1 MASLLENLIDVLD
14 KENAEYEKLVVLAE
28 EKTPTIIK
36 GDVEG
41 LSRITEDE
49 QVIVGRIQ
57 GMEKQRIKVLADVAN
72 VVNRDVET
80 LKLIDLIQ
88 MLEKMPEQQKK
99 LKDIHERLK
108 ETTEKLRLLND
119 KNQLLL
125 ADKLDMVEHDKSYEV
140 CAANSQLYKRR
151 IHERRSAWYLSWWF
165 RRKTITTKHEVR
177 CHVFIWSIIYR

>member
-14 KENAEYEKLVVLAE
+14 KENTEYEKLVVLAE

-125 ADKLDMVEHDKSYEV
+125 ADKLEMVDFNLNMIRAMKS
-140 CAANSQLYKRR
+140 APQTANYNKEAYTNGQSLGIFHGSFDAKQ
-151 IHERRSAWYLSWWF
+151 
-165 RRKTITTKHEVR
+165 
-177 CHVFIWSIIYR
+177 

>member
-72 VVNRDVET
+72 VVNRDIET
-80 LKLIDLIQ
+80 HRPDS
-88 MLEKMPEQQKK
+88 
-99 LKDIHERLK
+99 DAR
-108 ETTEKLRLLND
+108 
-119 KNQLLL
+119 KN
-125 ADKLDMVEHDKSYEV
+125 ARTAEEAEGHS
-140 CAANSQLYKRR
+140 
-151 IHERRSAWYLSWWF
+151 
-165 RRKTITTKHEVR
+165 
-177 CHVFIWSIIYR
+177 